1 MKHRTIRKIRL
12 ISLLAL
18 VIIGTIIFALILREE
33 SYHLFIKVLIM
44 LVVVLIC
51 FESLKEAYKEYLTL
65 TRERHKW
72 SKELNK
78 EELEIVEDAIN
89 LIKGVNENIKIAK
102 FSVYKVKH
110 IGDGWFNY
118 DEDTHELGIF
128 IPFDRYLKRNKDL
141 CFMIVLHEILHSQNL
156 KLNKDIF
163 TREFKEGINQFLTLW
178 LMKKYTSKYK
188 IKRALNLYIDLKI
201 FIIRVESKIHIKT
214 YIEEVR
220 IAKKIIK
227 NSNKDVKEIF
237 LNYINLKPEFFKS
250 FVPEK
255 YLIK

>member
-12 ISLLAL
+12 IILLTI
-18 VIIGTIIFALILREE
+18 VIIGTTIFTLKLREE
-33 SYHLFIKVLIM
+33 SYPLCIKVLIM
-44 LVVVLIC
+44 FVVVLIC
-51 FESLKEAYKEYLTL
+51 FESLKGAYKEYLTL
-65 TRERHKW
+65 TKSRKW

-89 LIKGVNENIKIAK
+89 LIKSVDENIEIAN

-141 CFMIVLHEILHSQNL
+141 CFTVVLHEILHSQNL
-156 KLNKDIF
+156 RLNKDIF

-178 LMKKYTSKYK
+178 LIDNYSKKYK
-188 IKRALNLYIDLKI
+188 IPK
-201 FIIRVESKIHIKT
+201 HIP
-214 YIEEVR
+214 VM
-220 IAKKIIK
+220 
-227 NSNKDVKEIF
+227 
-237 LNYINLKPEFFKS
+237 LLCQ
-250 FVPEK
+250 
-255 YLIK
+255 